1 MRASILLLAALIL
14 SSCSF
19 LAIADNTVSV
29 VTNNTVNLKVK
40 LFIEHSK
47 ECARKHSQ
55 LELNK
60 DPYVINLKKKYD
72 TLGNLNFSYP
82 YYFYSYLDEHNE
94 AYKKYY
100 CIDPFG
106 EKRKNICQGI
116 ENRIKYYNEFI
127 ESDLYK
133 NVLVPYFEEYNKCL
147 LEEYSP
153 EEIKYYQD
161 KSLRSYHSHF

>member
-1 MRASILLLAALIL
+1 MFAMTSQVSHRGRLSGNDGMRASILLLAALIL

-82 YYFYSYLDEHNE
+82 YYFYSYLDDRTN
-94 AYKKYY
+94 
-100 CIDPFG
+100 G
-106 EKRKNICQGI
+106 G
-116 ENRIKYYNEFI
+116 
-127 ESDLYK
+127 
-133 NVLVPYFEEYNKCL
+133 V
-147 LEEYSP
+147 
-153 EEIKYYQD
+153 
-161 KSLRSYHSHF
+161 